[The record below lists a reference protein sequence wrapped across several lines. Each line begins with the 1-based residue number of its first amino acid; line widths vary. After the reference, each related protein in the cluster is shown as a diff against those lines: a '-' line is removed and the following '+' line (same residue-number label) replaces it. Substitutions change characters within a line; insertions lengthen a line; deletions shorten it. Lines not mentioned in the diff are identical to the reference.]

1 MQRLLSLNIWMS
13 IPQGTRQKLA
23 ILFEIPRSGETVVAY
38 QAEGAVVQSDGY
50 TAEDLFAIT
59 IEKMQTLTGVK
70 SDDFYLLFEETVDHV
85 DAIIAGTYEYKEKP
99 KVKKVETVEVT
110 EKIEVTEEFVVRERP
125 VSITA
130 QKETERKLKQANTTA
145 RHVLIDGIDMIKD
158 EYSGEPRKMKWF
170 EFTKF
175 HAGNGMGNAGLA
187 ALYKTYK

>member
-1 MQRLLSLNIWMS
+1 MKRLLSLNIWMS

-23 ILFEIPRSGETVVAY
+23 ILFGIPRSGETVVAY

-59 IEKMQTLTGVK
+59 IEKMQTLTGIK

-99 KVKKVETVEVT
+99 KVKKVETVEVIEEIEVKIT
-110 EKIEVTEEFVVRERP
+110 EKKSDSF
-125 VSITA
+125 TA
-130 QKETERKLKQANTTA
+130 QKERERLLKQQVAKT
-145 RHVLIDGIDMIKD
+145 RHLVVDGVDMIKD

-187 ALYKTYK
+187 VLYKTYK